1 MVSFDVKA
9 LFTSVPIQPA
19 ITIIKKLLEED
30 QSLQQ
35 RTTMSVNN
43 ITCLLEFCLKST
55 YFTYQGQHYQQLEGA
70 AMGSP
75 LSPIVANLF
84 MEDFEQ
90 KSHKYSSTPTLLL
103 EKDMWMTPLPSWSH
117 PIEEPSWTTSTLLTS
132 ISSLPVKNKEKMG
145 PYHSWMC

>member
-43 ITCLLEFCLKST
+43 IICLQEFCLKST
-55 YFTYQGQHYQQLEGA
+55 YFTYQGQHFEQLEGA
-70 AMGSP
+70 AVGSP
-75 LSPIVANLF
+75 ISPIVANVC
-84 MEDFEQ
+84 MENFEEKAISTAPHPPYFWKRYVDDTLTILESSQ
-90 KSHKYSSTPTLLL
+90 K
-103 EKDMWMTPLPSWSH
+103 
-117 PIEEPSWTTSTLLTS
+117 EPSWITSLLTS
-132 ISSLPVKNKEKMG
+132 ISSLPVKNKGKMD
-145 PYHSWMC
+145 PYPSLMY